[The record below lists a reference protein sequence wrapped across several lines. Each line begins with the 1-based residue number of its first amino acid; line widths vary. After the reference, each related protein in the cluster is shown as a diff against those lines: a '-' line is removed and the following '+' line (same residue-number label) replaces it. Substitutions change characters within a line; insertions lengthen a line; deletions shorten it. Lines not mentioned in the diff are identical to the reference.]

1 MTEFLQ
7 QLEKTMHESNY
18 LLENMTNEQ
27 IDLSNKLDEC
37 LLIAQRIAYRNNE
50 LDFDKI
56 TPKRYLQITF
66 NETI

>member
-1 MTEFLQ
+1 MEKFLQ

-18 LLENMTNEQ
+18 LLENMTKEQ
-27 IDLSNKLDEC
+27 IDLIDKLNEC
-37 LLIAQRIAYRNNE
+37 LLIAQRIAYRNNV

-56 TPKRYLQITF
+56 TPKRYLEITL